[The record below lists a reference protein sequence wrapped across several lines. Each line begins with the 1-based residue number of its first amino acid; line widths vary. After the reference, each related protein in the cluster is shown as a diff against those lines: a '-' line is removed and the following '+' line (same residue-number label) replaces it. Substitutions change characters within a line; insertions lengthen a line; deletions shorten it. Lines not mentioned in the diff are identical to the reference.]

1 MEDGEIVALYWARDS
16 RAIRESEEKY
26 GAYCASIA
34 RSILGSPEDAEEC
47 VSDTWLR
54 AWNAMPPHRPSI
66 LSVFLGKITR
76 NLSFD
81 RYRAAHREKRG
92 GARVDAALEELGECV
107 SGRDDPERRREGRE
121 LIEELDR
128 FLLALPEEQR
138 YMFILRYWYADSVK
152 EIAQRMGMSENR
164 VSVTLHRVRLRLRA
178 RLMERGF
185 DL

>member
-1 MEDGEIVALYWARDS
+1 MEDERIVQLYWDRDEA
-16 RAIRESEEKY
+16 AIDESSKKY

-34 RSILGSPEDAEEC
+34 RNILADLSDAEEC
-47 VSDTWLR
+47 VNDTWLR

-92 GARVDAALEELGECV
+92 GAHVDAALEELGECV
-107 SGRDDPERRREGRE
+107 SGRDDPERRREERE

-128 FLLALPEEQR
+128 FLRALPEEQR
-138 YMFILRYWYADSVK
+138 YMFILRYWYADSIG
-152 EIAQRMGMSENR
+152 EIAQRLGMSENR

-185 DL
+185 DV